1 MDFRKYEP
9 VARSVLRIVVGFLFS
24 LHGFQKLPGFFGG
37 LGGGGATAQFPSLLW
52 FAGFLE
58 LVGGL
63 LILAGF
69 FTRPVAFVLAGEM
82 AYAYFTMHAPRAF
95 WPILNL
101 GELAVLYCFI
111 FLYFV
116 FAGPGPV
123 SLDHAIRR
131 KTA

>member
-9 VARSVLRIVVGFLFS
+9 YARSVLRIVVGFLFS

-37 LGGGGATAQFPSLLW
+37 LGGGATAQFPSLLW

-63 LILAGF
+63 LILAGL

-82 AYAYFTMHAPRAF
+82 AFAYFTQHAPKGL
-95 WPILNL
+95 WPILNM
-101 GELAVLYCFI
+101 GELAILYCFT

-116 FAGPGPV
+116 FAGPGPI
-123 SLDHAIRR
+123 SLDRLIRGTR
-131 KTA
+131 S